1 MVTTLLGNPPDMD
14 AFARSTNK
22 VGIIALEGAYDIA
35 GREGLLTELHAIPT
49 CDIAI
54 IDMRE
59 VTRLDSTALTCFIQ
73 LKKRLRQDGPGIV
86 RIVGLRPSLYRVFEI
101 ANLRRN
107 FEVFETIS
115 DAMGEYG
122 YTVNEQHVNRCTT

>member
-14 AFARSTNK
+14 ALPRSTNE
-22 VGIIALEGAYDIA
+22 VGIIALQGAYDIA
-35 GREGLLTELHAIPT
+35 RRVGLLTELHAIPT

-59 VTRLDSTALTCFIQ
+59 VRRLDATALTCFMQ
-73 LKKRLRQDGPGIV
+73 LRKRLRQSGPGIV
-86 RIVGLRPSLYRVFEI
+86 RIVGLRPSLYRLFEM

-122 YTVNEQHVNRCTT
+122 YTVNEQQVNRCTS